1 VTPRPDGTAAPAHV
15 LVVDDDP
22 DVRELVAL
30 RLRLDGYEVQGE
42 ADGEAGLAAATA
54 RPPAL
59 VIADWMMPRLSGLEL
74 CRALRRDPA
83 TAAVPVLL
91 LTARTQEDDVQR
103 AFAAGADD
111 YILKPFSP
119 RELSSRV
126 GAVLARS
133 ASPRPVG

>member
-1 VTPRPDGTAAPAHV
+1 MQGQTAPPTPARV

-22 DVRELVAL
+22 DVRDLVAL
-30 RLRLDGYEVQGE
+30 RLRLDGYEVHGE
-42 ADGEAGLAAATA
+42 PDGEAGLAAAVA
-54 RPPAL
+54 LVPAL
-59 VIADWMMPRLSGLEL
+59 VVADWMMPRLSGLEL
-74 CRALRRDPA
+74 CRALRREPA
-83 TAAVPVLL
+83 TAGVPVLL

-126 GAVLARS
+126 RAVLARTAAVQRS
-133 ASPRPVG
+133 TG